1 MRKRIM
7 KTLAMLG
14 LSVCILV
21 GGAVSGV
28 AEEPARKECKENEHK
43 WKTFVEYREDCV
55 PTDFTLEGKTFT
67 LCPHCG
73 KEGRKDPVQRL
84 TKVKNTFSN
93 FSNLEIYEGS
103 LQDGPKIMTVAFYY
117 QTCMNKVV
125 CTKCGK
131 VKSNTVVTDARV
143 MDSDVTANIELP
155 ASAVQGYTLQQ
166 VHADGSKTPV
176 QVSYSENGQK
186 AFFQLNMAGGA
197 PDEQKR
203 SGIVPER
210 FCSFPGAGLEAGQRK
225 PQHQRDADGKGH
237 GDLERRDAVGQSQ
250 SVVALDEVVG
260 GVVDA
265 GTGHQREDAGQQEDG
280 DRRFEHDG
288 EDAGQQRQ
296 RDDGQQRGGKAFQP
310 EEDGQLVNEP
320 AHRADKAAVGQ
331 GALGGGEEN
340 GKAQGARPGDEELGH
355 QLADLLARQQ
365 KFCHAATTP
374 VHAA

>member
-55 PTDFTLEGKTFT
+55 PTDFTLDGKTFT

-166 VHADGSKTPV
+166 VHAAGSKKHKIIKIHLACVMIFLHHPV
-176 QVSYSENGQK
+176 WHSGCSSDDLKPLKALLTLHFFLAPHNLDLCEND
-186 AFFQLNMAGGA
+186 FHLM
-197 PDEQKR
+197 
-203 SGIVPER
+203 
-210 FCSFPGAGLEAGQRK
+210 
-225 PQHQRDADGKGH
+225 
-237 GDLERRDAVGQSQ
+237 
-250 SVVALDEVVG
+250 
-260 GVVDA
+260 
-265 GTGHQREDAGQQEDG
+265 
-280 DRRFEHDG
+280 
-288 EDAGQQRQ
+288 
-296 RDDGQQRGGKAFQP
+296 
-310 EEDGQLVNEP
+310 
-320 AHRADKAAVGQ
+320 
-331 GALGGGEEN
+331 
-340 GKAQGARPGDEELGH
+340 
-355 QLADLLARQQ
+355 
-365 KFCHAATTP
+365 
-374 VHAA
+374 

>member
-1 MRKRIM
+1 MRKRIL

-28 AEEPARKECKENEHK
+28 AEEPARKECKENEHE

-55 PTDFTLEGKTFT
+55 PTDFTLDGKTFT

-176 QVSYSENGQK
+176 QVSSSENG
-186 AFFQLNMAGGA
+186 
-197 PDEQKR
+197 
-203 SGIVPER
+203 
-210 FCSFPGAGLEAGQRK
+210 
-225 PQHQRDADGKGH
+225 
-237 GDLERRDAVGQSQ
+237 
-250 SVVALDEVVG
+250 
-260 GVVDA
+260 
-265 GTGHQREDAGQQEDG
+265 
-280 DRRFEHDG
+280 
-288 EDAGQQRQ
+288 
-296 RDDGQQRGGKAFQP
+296 
-310 EEDGQLVNEP
+310 
-320 AHRADKAAVGQ
+320 
-331 GALGGGEEN
+331 
-340 GKAQGARPGDEELGH
+340 
-355 QLADLLARQQ
+355 
-365 KFCHAATTP
+365 
-374 VHAA
+374 

>member
-1 MRKRIM
+1 MFSTKWYNEGTKNSVKAKNRPHFTAQLCQIGREKGTAMRKRIL

-166 VHADGSKTPV
+166 VYADGSKTPV

-197 PDEQKR
+197 
-203 SGIVPER
+203 
-210 FCSFPGAGLEAGQRK
+210 
-225 PQHQRDADGKGH
+225 
-237 GDLERRDAVGQSQ
+237 
-250 SVVALDEVVG
+250 
-260 GVVDA
+260 
-265 GTGHQREDAGQQEDG
+265 
-280 DRRFEHDG
+280 
-288 EDAGQQRQ
+288 
-296 RDDGQQRGGKAFQP
+296 
-310 EEDGQLVNEP
+310 QL
-320 AHRADKAAVGQ
+320 
-331 GALGGGEEN
+331 
-340 GKAQGARPGDEELGH
+340 
-355 QLADLLARQQ
+355 LLLS
-365 KFCHAATTP
+365 
-374 VHAA
+374 

>member
-131 VKSNTVVTDARV
+131 VKSNTVVTEARV

-197 PDEQKR
+197 QLLLLSDEQKTLR
-203 SGIVPER
+203 HCAGAFFVHFLGRLLKRGSGSP
-210 FCSFPGAGLEAGQRK
+210 STSAMPMA
-225 PQHQRDADGKGH
+225 
-237 GDLERRDAVGQSQ
+237 
-250 SVVALDEVVG
+250 
-260 GVVDA
+260 
-265 GTGHQREDAGQQEDG
+265 
-280 DRRFEHDG
+280 
-288 EDAGQQRQ
+288 
-296 RDDGQQRGGKAFQP
+296 
-310 EEDGQLVNEP
+310 
-320 AHRADKAAVGQ
+320 RATAILNV
-331 GALGGGEEN
+331 EM
-340 GKAQGARPGDEELGH
+340 P
-355 QLADLLARQQ
+355 LARARALLPWM
-365 KFCHAATTP
+365 K
-374 VHAA
+374 

>member
-55 PTDFTLEGKTFT
+55 PTDFTLDGKTFT

-131 VKSNTVVTDARV
+131 ATDPASKYCGSCGAPIAADARPRCP
-143 MDSDVTANIELP
+143 N
-155 ASAVQGYTLQQ
+155 
-166 VHADGSKTPV
+166 
-176 QVSYSENGQK
+176 K
-186 AFFQLNMAGGA
+186 ACRKFIPPGG
-197 PDEQKR
+197 
-203 SGIVPER
+203 
-210 FCSFPGAGLEAGQRK
+210 C
-225 PQHQRDADGKGH
+225 
-237 GDLERRDAVGQSQ
+237 
-250 SVVALDEVVG
+250 
-260 GVVDA
+260 
-265 GTGHQREDAGQQEDG
+265 
-280 DRRFEHDG
+280 
-288 EDAGQQRQ
+288 
-296 RDDGQQRGGKAFQP
+296 
-310 EEDGQLVNEP
+310 
-320 AHRADKAAVGQ
+320 
-331 GALGGGEEN
+331 
-340 GKAQGARPGDEELGH
+340 
-355 QLADLLARQQ
+355 
-365 KFCHAATTP
+365 KFCPACGSRI
-374 VHAA
+374 